1 MLPSSGKIC
10 SSVWTRV
17 LIQLCIF
24 CGLYFDCIQ
33 IQSFSGHFNFL
44 HLSTLP
50 RSDFPGSQGAKKH
63 HRLVLFRWAGA
74 KFLVFYVFFL
84 WRMQTLQRTRKRL
97 ETELTNIT
105 RLHFCSLRFLC
116 IERSFIYFI
125 YFLFVSEFFPLFV
138 CFDILWENATTHA
151 TGTQIVRA
159 KMRSLDANFAGET
172 SRALA
177 LSFAFATENIRHL
190 LLALRA
196 REKKLSSSC
205 RQV

>member
-10 SSVWTRV
+10 SFVWTRV

-74 KFLVFYVFFL
+74 KFLVFYVFFFL
-84 WRMQTLQRTRKRL
+84 WRMQTLQRTRNVWRL
-97 ETELTNIT
+97 NWQISQGCTFAHYAFFVLNVPLFTLST
-105 RLHFCSLRFLC
+105 FSLYRNFF
-116 IERSFIYFI
+116 RY
-125 YFLFVSEFFPLFV
+125 LFVLTYFER
-138 CFDILWENATTHA
+138 T
-151 TGTQIVRA
+151 
-159 KMRSLDANFAGET
+159 
-172 SRALA
+172 
-177 LSFAFATENIRHL
+177 
-190 LLALRA
+190 
-196 REKKLSSSC
+196 
-205 RQV
+205 RQHTRQGRK